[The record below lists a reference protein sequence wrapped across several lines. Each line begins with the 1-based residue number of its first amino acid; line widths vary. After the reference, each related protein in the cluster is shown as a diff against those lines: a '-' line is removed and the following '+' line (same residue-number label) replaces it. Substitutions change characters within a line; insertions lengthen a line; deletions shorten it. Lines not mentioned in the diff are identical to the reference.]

1 MGKQKKQQQQ
11 KKKTDKSQRFDWMK
25 LIHGYRLVS
34 TGWLAD
40 ASEFDSMI

>member
-1 MGKQKKQQQQ
+1 MGKQKKQ
-11 KKKTDKSQRFDWMK
+11 KTKKTDKSQCFDWIK

-40 ASEFDSMI
+40 VNEFDLMI